1 MLSNMTEQ
9 EFETE
14 KDMLRGNL
22 GRMCVSDD
30 KRKSS
35 RCTALPANGWNGS
48 ICIIATGSIRRKLF
62 SNMNNT
68 SSWKWDSGMNDRY

>member
-30 KRKSS
+30 KKGFDSHHPLHVRDCIACIASKKSGGFVY
-35 RCTALPANGWNGS
+35 A
-48 ICIIATGSIRRKLF
+48 
-62 SNMNNT
+62 
-68 SSWKWDSGMNDRY
+68 